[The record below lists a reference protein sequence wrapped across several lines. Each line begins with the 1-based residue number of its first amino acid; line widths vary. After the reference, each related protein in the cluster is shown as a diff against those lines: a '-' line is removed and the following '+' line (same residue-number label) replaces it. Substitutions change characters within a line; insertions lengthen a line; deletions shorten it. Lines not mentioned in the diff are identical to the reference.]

1 MQPAGLL
8 QPLPVPERIWE
19 DISMDFVEGL
29 PISNG
34 FTVVMVVVDRLSK
47 YAHFV
52 PMRHPFTAALVAR
65 EFLFHIVRLH
75 GIPSTIVSDRDK
87 IFVSSFWQALFK
99 LQGTKLCMSSSYH
112 PQSDGQT
119 EVVNRTLEQYLRCFV
134 CDKPK
139 KWVDWLPWAEF
150 SYNTSVH
157 TSTKLSPFQVVY
169 GRLPPRVLPYIPGT
183 TKVDA
188 VGGYL
193 QDRDELLK
201 TLRHNLLEAR
211 NRMKMYADQHRRE
224 VQFQVGDYVYIK
236 LQPYRQTSVVN
247 RVSAKLAPRFFGPY
261 KVLDRVG
268 QVAYRVELP
277 PGSLVH
283 NVFHVSLLKK
293 CDGPTLVQSKEPM
306 DEQVLSPSQKQP
318 ESILDER
325 VVQKGKYRPKTELLV
340 KWVGQDREDATWETK
355 WRFQRAYPDFHLED
369 KVSISGVDCYVSKV
383 QEPKYVSVVKPK

>member
-8 QPLPVPERIWE
+8 QPLPVPDRIWE
-19 DISMDFVEGL
+19 DVSMDFVEGL

-34 FTVVMVVVDRLSK
+34 FSVVMVVVDRLSK

-65 EFLFHIVRLH
+65 EFLVHIVRLH
-75 GIPSTIVSDRDK
+75 GIPSTI
-87 IFVSSFWQALFK
+87 
-99 LQGTKLCMSSSYH
+99 
-112 PQSDGQT
+112 
-119 EVVNRTLEQYLRCFV
+119 
-134 CDKPK
+134 
-139 KWVDWLPWAEF
+139 
-150 SYNTSVH
+150 
-157 TSTKLSPFQVVY
+157 
-169 GRLPPRVLPYIPGT
+169 
-183 TKVDA
+183 VDA

-224 VQFQVGDYVYIK
+224 VQFKVGDFVYIK

-293 CDGPTLVQSKEPM
+293 CDGPTPVQSREPM

-318 ESILDER
+318 EGILEER
-325 VVQKGKYRPKTELLV
+325 VVQKGKYRPKTEILV
-340 KWVGQDREDATWETK
+340 KWVGHDREDATWETK

-369 KVSISGVDCYVSKV
+369 KVSLSGVDCYVSKV
-383 QEPKYVSVVKPK
+383 QGPNYESVVKPMQEGDKPK